1 MNAKDLRIGNY
12 IKKSLKSGQGRKI
25 IDKIG
30 CQDIVRIFENVGSF
44 NYNPIPLTD
53 QWLLDFLFKE
63 EIEKIKNEYNL
74 QYGGYEFPHGA
85 TEYTKDMCS
94 ILVLN
99 NEFYYLLG
107 FSSDEI
113 LDNYHCK
120 KIEYV
125 HQLQNLHLDIE
136 EKELTLNK

>member
-1 MNAKDLRIGNY
+1 LEVDLNNGGLIINQYPCTLNDIAEIQRGNICNRY
-12 IKKSLKSGQGRKI
+12 SK
-25 IDKIG
+25 
-30 CQDIVRIFENVGSF
+30 V
-44 NYNPIPLTD
+44 PLTEK
-53 QWLLDFLFKE
+53 WLLDFGFKE
-63 EIEKIKNEYNL
+63 EIYKIKNEYNL
-74 QYGGYEFPHGA
+74 QDGGYEFPHGA
-85 TEYTKDMCS
+85 TKYTKDTCS

-107 FSSDEI
+107 FSPDEI
-113 LDNYHCK
+113 LDDYHCK